1 MILFFN
7 NSPGAFVPDSIQ
19 TGIDR
24 IIEQVRF
31 RARSLRIPEKKW
43 DGDKIQVQKQ
53 FPKWVQ
59 TGYQNLPSKVPSID
73 FFINYYRWLFDL
85 EEGYGCGFY
94 LEDLRNI
101 SNIPERFLQV
111 YADVI
116 FAGQLDLDVYPELKE
131 NFRKCLLTYH
141 RDYVKIKGTP
151 EGMEYIL
158 KSLFGAT
165 VAQVST
171 SYGTNIRVVTD
182 MNSNYQNLFKL
193 LACPFSFDVIFASP

>member
-7 NSPGAFVPDSIQ
+7 NSPGASTPDSVQ

-24 IIEQVRF
+24 IVRNTL
-31 RARSLRIPEKKW
+31 ATLRSLRIPEKNW
-43 DGDKIQVQKQ
+43 DGDKIQVEKQ

-59 TGYQNLPSKVPSID
+59 TGYKDYPSKVPSVD

-94 LEDLRNI
+94 IEDLRNI
-101 SNIPERFLQV
+101 SNVPDRFLQG

-141 RDYVKIKGTP
+141 RDYVRIKGTP
-151 EGMEYIL
+151 EGMEFIL

-165 VAQVST
+165 VAQAST
-171 SYGTNIRVVTD
+171 SYETNIKIVTD
-182 MNSNYQNLFKL
+182 MDSNYQNLFKL
-193 LACPFSFDVIFASP
+193 LACPFSFDVTFESP

>member
-101 SNIPERFLQV
+101 SNIPERFLQG

-141 RDYVKIKGTP
+141 RDYIKIKGTP

-165 VAQVST
+165 FAQVST